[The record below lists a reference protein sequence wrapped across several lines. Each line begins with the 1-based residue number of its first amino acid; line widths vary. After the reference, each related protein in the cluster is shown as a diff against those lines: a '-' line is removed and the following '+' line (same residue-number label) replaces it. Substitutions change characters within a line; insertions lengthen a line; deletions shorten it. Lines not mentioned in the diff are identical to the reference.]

1 MEGRER
7 VVALAVDKDKSSIN
21 ALKWAITHIVTRN
34 ETLRLLHVKDRSP
47 SGQAAWGIDQE
58 QIDAQISEMLLSMKC
73 YCQRK
78 QVNCETLILED
89 NDVAKAIVDY
99 INQYGVK
106 ILIMGTPNKIGIS
119 RLFKNTDIPS
129 TVMKWAPDYCT
140 VYVIAKR
147 KISSVRN
154 SCRSAPVTLPPLS
167 SLSANA
173 IMSSSYHHNVTPSI
187 KRVNG
192 RSYDNFDYESILAG
206 ISDGRLSLETNN
218 TFYDTVQDTNSSSST
233 RPSRATT
240 TTTRTDHVSNWET
253 PRPSSYVDC
262 PENFDSSSHND
273 NTNISTDNH
282 SSWDSSDYERQL
294 RRLKTELKHTMEM
307 YHAACKEAIAA
318 KRKVV
323 EVEKWKEREEKR
335 IEEARGLED
344 KVSLIVEKEKE
355 KIFKEATEAAQRC
368 VEDQVEKRI
377 REEIDSIRGFEQED
391 IEDGLD
397 SLGQSLTVI
406 RYKSLY
412 HMVAVVFLF
421 YFYFS
426 ISYLLTKDS

>member
-119 RLFKNTDIPS
+119 R
-129 TVMKWAPDYCT
+129 
-140 VYVIAKR
+140 
-147 KISSVRN
+147 
-154 SCRSAPVTLPPLS
+154 
-167 SLSANA
+167 
-173 IMSSSYHHNVTPSI
+173 SI

>member
-47 SGQAAWGIDQE
+47 SDQE

-218 TFYDTVQDTNSSSST
+218 TFYDTVQ
-233 RPSRATT
+233 PSRATT

-282 SSWDSSDYERQL
+282 SSWDSVTL
-294 RRLKTELKHTMEM
+294 HIVNPPLIIT
-307 YHAACKEAIAA
+307 
-318 KRKVV
+318 
-323 EVEKWKEREEKR
+323 
-335 IEEARGLED
+335 
-344 KVSLIVEKEKE
+344 SLLLFYL
-355 KIFKEATEAAQRC
+355 FKE
-368 VEDQVEKRI
+368 
-377 REEIDSIRGFEQED
+377 
-391 IEDGLD
+391 
-397 SLGQSLTVI
+397 
-406 RYKSLY
+406 
-412 HMVAVVFLF
+412 
-421 YFYFS
+421 
-426 ISYLLTKDS
+426 